1 VKGVYLL
8 LALCFSTPTL
18 QAGDSQSNTPQLQR
32 LLTLVDQRL
41 QLMKDVAAYKYAND
55 IAIEN
60 KQREKTVLASA
71 VASARQQRLDPTTL
85 EPFFHLQ
92 IKWAK
97 IIQKDWIE
105 SWKAAG
111 RESDKYE
118 VAADLKAEIRP
129 QLIALGVRLVE
140 QLPLALPELK
150 NAASFDKY
158 LDAVNVTI
166 TTRFVTSEMKR
177 ELLQSLLQVRQFAPG
192 ESAGLAAILRS
203 GVLRVGTTG
212 DYPPFS
218 FIDNTS
224 GKLSGIDIDL
234 AHNLAGSLG
243 VELQL
248 ISTSWPHLMADL
260 AVNKYDV
267 GMSGIS
273 RTLLRQRT
281 AFFSDAYSSGGKTPI
296 ARCDASAQFNSLNKI
311 DQGSVRVVVNPG
323 GTNEKFVR
331 QHIKKADI
339 IVYPDNTRIFQQIVD
354 KHADVMITDA
364 IEVKLQQRLHP
375 ELCAAMPG
383 ELFTHSEKGYL
394 MAQDIA
400 LKEYVNAWLREVTQ
414 GGLIKATFS
423 SYLAQ

>member
-1 VKGVYLL
+1 
-8 LALCFSTPTL
+8 
-18 QAGDSQSNTPQLQR
+18 
-32 LLTLVDQRL
+32 
-41 QLMKDVAAYKYAND
+41 
-55 IAIEN
+55 
-60 KQREKTVLASA
+60 
-71 VASARQQRLDPTTL
+71 
-85 EPFFHLQ
+85 
-92 IKWAK
+92 
-97 IIQKDWIE
+97 
-105 SWKAAG
+105 
-111 RESDKYE
+111 
-118 VAADLKAEIRP
+118 
-129 QLIALGVRLVE
+129 
-140 QLPLALPELK
+140 
-150 NAASFDKY
+150 
-158 LDAVNVTI
+158 
-166 TTRFVTSEMKR
+166 MKR